1 MPKITLNF
9 FGEEVIIETPKN
21 LASLRSTICDKY
33 LFGPSDAVEI
43 ILFYLKEGKKAYIIN
58 GNDYSAFKDSKVPTI
73 FLDINQNSRIYL
85 DSASEIEKEKENDQK
100 ELDELNHKF
109 EKFCQKKSKTEN
121 VFEKELIKINR
132 QLEELNKKKSELIQ
146 KRDEELLKLNKEQLS
161 FQQKIYDLQQKLAL
175 PTTVSVPEEEY
186 DNIIL
191 KASPMDK
198 KLKKKLRY
206 IPKKCLENQNKIKF
220 EKFNTIACSK
230 QYCLKLTQIPKIIEN
245 VKMKSIA
252 KAKAHALEIGK
263 TIEKIECE
271 KLKMAK
277 IENVRL
283 KSIAKAKAHALK
295 LGQDSKSERLD
306 KSISHLK
313 LKLSQS
319 ARMIENVK
327 MKSIAKAKKH
337 ALKIAK
343 NYDNVEYD
351 KERCITEGKEYALKL
366 SKSAKVIEDVKEKS
380 IAKAKLI
387 AEAKAHAF
395 KLAEMAKKMEN
406 AKLKSIAKAKSINEA
421 KIHVLK
427 LSQSAKNIENV
438 KLKSINKAKTLSL
451 RLVQSPKRKE
461 QEKCITEAR
470 EHAKKFSQRAKI
482 IEKVK
487 KKSIASARAHALK
500 IGQNAQNCK
509 KNNES
514 GQNIISVF
522 AKVNEIL
529 SKTIDKVTE
538 VAKEGILKKDNK
550 AKNEMEA
557 KFLKE
562 KEKRER
568 IQKMDQITNDV
579 VREINN
585 LTDMVIS
592 QSYSIIRQINESN

>member
-1 MPKITLNF
+1 MPKTTLNF
-9 FGEEVIIETPKN
+9 FGEEVTIETPKD
-21 LASLRSTICDKY
+21 LASLRSTICEKY
-33 LFGPSDAVEI
+33 LFGPSDAAEI
-43 ILFYLKEGKKAYIIN
+43 ILFYIKDNKKTYIIN
-58 GNDYSAFKDSKVPTI
+58 GNDYSSFKASKIPTI

-85 DSASEIEKEKENDQK
+85 DSASQVEKEKENDQK

-121 VFEKELIKINR
+121 AFEKELIKINH
-132 QLEELNKKKSELIQ
+132 QLNELNKKKSELIQ
-146 KRDEELLKLNKEQLS
+146 KRDEELHKLNKEQMA
-161 FQQKIYDLQQKLAL
+161 FQQKIYDLQQKLSL
-175 PTTVSVPEEEY
+175 PTTVSVPEEDY

-191 KASPMDK
+191 KAAPMDK

-230 QYCLKLTQIPKIIEN
+230 QFSLRLSQIPKMIEK

-263 TIEKIECE
+263 TIEKIEGE

-295 LGQDSKSERLD
+295 LGKDSKSESLD
-306 KSISHLK
+306 KSVSHLK

-327 MKSIAKAKKH
+327 KKSIAKAKLH

-343 NYDNVEYD
+343 NYNNVVFD

-366 SKSAKVIEDVKEKS
+366 SKSVKVIQDVKEKS
-380 IAKAKLI
+380 IAKEKLI

-395 KLAEMAKKMEN
+395 RFAQMAKKMEN

-427 LSQSAKNIENV
+427 LSHSARNIENV
-438 KLKSINKAKTLSL
+438 KQKSISKAKTLSL
-451 RLVQSPKRKE
+451 KLVQSPKRKE
-461 QEKCITEAR
+461 KEQEKEKCITEAR
-470 EHAKKFSQRAKI
+470 DHAKKYSQRAKM

-509 KNNES
+509 GE
-514 GQNIISVF
+514 NIISVF

-529 SKTIDKVTE
+529 AKTIDKVTE
-538 VAKEGILKKDNK
+538 VAKEGIIKKDNK
-550 AKNEMEA
+550 AKNEKEA
-557 KFLKE
+557 KLMKE

-568 IQKMDQITNDV
+568 IKKMDQITTEV
-579 VREINN
+579 VKEINN

-592 QSYSIIRQINESN
+592 QSYSFIRQINESN

>member
-1 MPKITLNF
+1 MPKTTLNF
-9 FGEEVIIETPKN
+9 FGEEVIIETPKD

-33 LFGPSDAVEI
+33 LFGPSDAAEI
-43 ILFYLKEGKKAYIIN
+43 ILFYIKDNKKVYIIN
-58 GNDYSAFKDSKVPTI
+58 GNDYSAFKNSKVPTI

-85 DSASEIEKEKENDQK
+85 DSASQVEKEKENDQK

-121 VFEKELIKINR
+121 VFEKELMKINHK
-132 QLEELNKKKSELIQ
+132 LNELNKKKSELIQ
-146 KRDEELLKLNKEQLS
+146 KRDEELHKLNKEQMA
-161 FQQKIYDLQQKLAL
+161 FQKKIYDLQQKLAL

-186 DNIIL
+186 DNILL

-206 IPKKCLENQNKIKF
+206 IPKKCLEYQNKIKF

-230 QYCLKLTQIPKIIEN
+230 QFAHNLSQIPKIIEN

-263 TIEKIECE
+263 TIEKIEGE

-295 LGQDSKSERLD
+295 LGQDSKSEGLD
-306 KSISHLK
+306 KSVSNLK

-319 ARMIENVK
+319 ARMIENIK
-327 MKSIAKAKKH
+327 KKSIAKAKKH

-343 NYDNVEYD
+343 KFDNVEYD

-366 SKSAKVIEDVKEKS
+366 SKSVKVIQDVKEKS

-395 KLAEMAKKMEN
+395 RLAEMAKKIEN
-406 AKLKSIAKAKSINEA
+406 VKLKSQAKAKSINEA
-421 KIHVLK
+421 KIHVLQ
-427 LSQSAKNIENV
+427 LSRSARNFENV
-438 KLKSINKAKTLSL
+438 KQKSINKAKTLSL
-451 RLVQSPKRKE
+451 KLVQSPKRKE
-461 QEKCITEAR
+461 QEKEKEKCITEAR
-470 EHAKKFSQRAKI
+470 EHAKRFSQRAKM

-487 KKSIASARAHALK
+487 KKSVASAKARALK

-509 KNNES
+509 

-538 VAKEGILKKDNK
+538 VAKEGILQKDNK
-550 AKNEMEA
+550 AKNEKEA
-557 KFLKE
+557 KLLKE

-568 IQKMDQITNDV
+568 IKKMDQITNEV
-579 VREINN
+579 VKEINN

-592 QSYSIIRQINESN
+592 QSYSFIREINESN